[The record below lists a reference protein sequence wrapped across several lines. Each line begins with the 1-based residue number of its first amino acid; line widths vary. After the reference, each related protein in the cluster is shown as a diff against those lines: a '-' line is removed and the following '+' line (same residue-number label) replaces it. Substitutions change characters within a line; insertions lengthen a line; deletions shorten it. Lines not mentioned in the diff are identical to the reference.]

1 MIRSL
6 YSGVS
11 GMKSHQTKLD
21 VIANN
26 VANVNTTAYKT
37 ATVTF
42 EDTISQ
48 TIKNAS
54 ASSDES
60 TGSNPSQVGIGSRVA
75 GISSTFTQGTP
86 QYTGRPLDMA
96 IQGNG
101 FFVVEDINGKRYL
114 TRDGSFKF
122 DNEGYLVNQQGFRV
136 LDEDGDTIQIDDP
149 ITTINVSKQGQLT
162 ALDEAGEVIDQ
173 VNIGI
178 AFITNPE
185 SLYKEGGN
193 LYTMSESTMPDDI
206 DDAIDMAGTEGRG
219 TIEANSLEMS
229 NVDLSDEFANMIVTQ
244 RGYQANVRVISVSD
258 QMLEELINL
267 KR

>member
-11 GMKSHQTKLD
+11 GMKNNQIKLD

-26 VANVNTTAYKT
+26 IANINTTGYKA
-37 ATVTF
+37 ATVSF
-42 EDTISQ
+42 EDMVSQ

-54 ASSDES
+54 MGSDES
-60 TGSNPSQVGIGSRVA
+60 LGNNPSQVGIGSQVA
-75 GISSTFTQGTP
+75 GISSSFTQGTP
-86 QYTGRPLDMA
+86 QYTGQPLDMA

-101 FFVVEDINGKRYL
+101 FFVVQDINENKFL

-122 DNEGYLVNQQGFRV
+122 DNEGYLVNQQGYRV
-136 LDEDGDTIQIDDP
+136 LDESGDVIQIDDP
-149 ITTINVSKQGQLT
+149 ITTINVSTQGQLT
-162 ALDEAGEVIDQ
+162 ALDEAGEEIDQ

-185 SLYKEGGN
+185 SLNKVGGN
-193 LYTMSESTMPDDI
+193 LYSVSASTMPDDVN
-206 DDAIDMAGTEGRG
+206 DAIDMAGVDGRG
-219 TIEANSLEMS
+219 TVVANSLEMS
-229 NVDLSDEFANMIVTQ
+229 NVDLSEEFANMIVTQ